1 METIKKKNSNLY
13 ILFAFLLLSIL
24 GNIYQFKTHNTTI
37 VVYDTK
43 IDSLITVRVEV
54 ERELASTETELEKYR
69 GISANL
75 DSLLNDANGRIAEQE
90 KKIRKLIANEKDAN
104 RLNKKLK
111 AELEA
116 FKKLKDEYLEKIDQL
131 IIENNALKAKNEE
144 LNNTVSNLSE
154 EKKNL
159 QGKVATA
166 SQIKVEYL
174 KINAYKKKNSG
185 KYVEAT
191 IAKRTNKIEACF
203 TVMDNKIAEH
213 GDKNIYMVIKE
224 PGGKILAGISR
235 ANFTDVSGNNI
246 EATASYKIH
255 YEGDKIPVCINF
267 ENEQRILVSGNYA
280 VEIYMENTPVAS
292 GTLMLK

>member
-1 METIKKKNSNLY
+1 
-13 ILFAFLLLSIL
+13 
-24 GNIYQFKTHNTTI
+24 
-37 VVYDTK
+37 
-43 IDSLITVRVEV
+43 VRVEV